1 MLGMKLRQI
10 QMSRTRT
17 HVAMS
22 ALAAVLAVG
31 AMSIG
36 SSAPSIA
43 AKAISAPPVFT
54 TTKEKLALNGYD
66 PVAYFVA
73 GGPKKGLAA
82 ITAQHQGATW
92 RFESEANK
100 TSFLAQ
106 PEKYAPQYGGYC
118 AYAVSQGYTASA
130 DPTAWEIVDGKL
142 YVNYNRSVAASWSK
156 QSRAYITSG
165 DDHWAKRTR
174 VEANTN

>member
-1 MLGMKLRQI
+1 MFQLQRLRTKQ
-10 QMSRTRT
+10 
-17 HVAMS
+17 HVAMT

-31 AMSIG
+31 TMSIG
-36 SSAPSIA
+36 SSTHSIA
-43 AKAISAPPVFT
+43 AKAISAPSVFT

-73 GGPKKGLAA
+73 GAPKKGVAG

-100 TSFLAQ
+100 TAFLAQ

-174 VEANTN
+174 IEANTN